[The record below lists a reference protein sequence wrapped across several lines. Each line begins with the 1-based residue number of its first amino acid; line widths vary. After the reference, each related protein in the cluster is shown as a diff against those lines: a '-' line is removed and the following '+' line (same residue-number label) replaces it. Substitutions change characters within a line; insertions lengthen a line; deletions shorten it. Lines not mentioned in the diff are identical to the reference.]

1 MGDATLSMMV
11 HSDFVTGLSKVGNVW
26 WRAWTLMSSL
36 RIFAFDYVRNFGEVT
51 MPSALS
57 RRL

>member
-1 MGDATLSMMV
+1 MGDATLPMMV
-11 HSDFVTGLSKVGNVW
+11 HSDFVTGLSKLANVW
-26 WRAWTLMSSL
+26 WSAWALMSSL
-36 RIFAFDYVRNFGEVT
+36 QIFAFDYVRNFGEVT